1 MRSSR
6 NEHLSMKAYKT
17 SSVITSSKQVILSDM
32 PFGVGEKVEV
42 VVSRPVN
49 GTRANRVRKLKALFK
64 TTQSLPQIRNLSDTD
79 ISREVAAHRNG
90 K

>member
-1 MRSSR
+1 
-6 NEHLSMKAYKT
+6 MKSYKT

-42 VVSRPVN
+42 IVSRPAN
-49 GTRANRVRKLKALFK
+49 GSRADRVRKLKTLFK
-64 TTQSLPQIRNLSDTD
+64 TTQSLPQIRNLTD
-79 ISREVAAHRNG
+79 ADILREVAAHRNG

>member
-1 MRSSR
+1 
-6 NEHLSMKAYKT
+6 MKAYKT
-17 SSVITSSKQVILSDM
+17 SSVVTDSKQVILSDM

-49 GTRANRVRKLKALFK
+49 GSRADRVRKLKAMFK
-64 TTQSLPQIRNLSDTD
+64 TTQSLPQIRNLTD
-79 ISREVAAHRNG
+79 ADILREVAAHRNG